1 MELAMDAVVNSES
14 NSDSGGESQE
24 ELQVHDVV
32 PNSPKPTRLTI
43 VALVVALLSA
53 GFAGYAVS
61 KVKSSSTT
69 SSASATPVEDL
80 DLFEQPPNLP
90 EFIATVEKSIVEIHC
105 NGTGTGFAFDLDIKD
120 PEYGSVIVTNYHVV
134 EDCISDP
141 SSIEIYTFEQ
151 FERPAEFWIRGL
163 DEENDLALIEIKEV
177 LPPLVQSDIFAAQ
190 GWWTMAIGNPVDTDR
205 EGVPAILFNATTFGQ
220 ISYVLDEYWNYTSA
234 TINGGNS
241 GGPLVNSRGE
251 VIGINTLSGAST
263 EYGVWNIAVDTDVLC
278 ELLLECDE

>member
-1 MELAMDAVVNSES
+1 MEKAMSSGVNGNYNQES
-14 NSDSGGESQE
+14 PTEDSGVRQESITPAE
-24 ELQVHDVV
+24 
-32 PNSPKPTRLTI
+32 STKPSRLTI
-43 VALVVALLSA
+43 VALIIALLSA
-53 GFAGYAVS
+53 GLAGYAVS
-61 KVKSSSTT
+61 KVKSPSTT
-69 SSASATPVEDL
+69 SSASATSVEDL

-90 EFIATVEKSIVEIHC
+90 NFIATVEKSIVEIHC
-105 NGTGTGFAFDLDIKD
+105 NGTGTGFAFDVDIKD

-134 EDCISDP
+134 EDCVSDP